1 MIRRPPRSTQSR
13 SSAASDVY
21 KRQETVVV
29 LAERL
34 VGADSCSHHRLRSAR
49 TCPESAKN
57 SPPGSDSRS
66 TRPPLAG
73 KDVPRPLGVD
83 GLSSQYSNVN
93 WQASLLGSDRDM
105 PGRRSAVAIPDGEVE
120 SWPDSEASIGVDCLC
135 RDRRNRVSRSQ
146 ESIAAGSGYRF
157 LSCRGVQFREHRR
170 DVVFDCPW

>member
-1 MIRRPPRSTQSR
+1 MCIRDRSTCHCS
-13 SSAASDVY
+13 VTE
-21 KRQETVVV
+21 ETVVV

-66 TRPPLAG
+66 PRPHLAG

-105 PGRRSAVAIPDGEVE
+105 PGRRSAV
-120 SWPDSEASIGVDCLC
+120 CLLYTSPSP
-135 RDRRNRVSRSQ
+135 RD
-146 ESIAAGSGYRF
+146 
-157 LSCRGVQFREHRR
+157 
-170 DVVFDCPW
+170 